1 MRLFIA
7 EKPNV
12 GTSIAAQLG
21 VKERKDGYLVT
32 KTGDLVTWCFG
43 HLMELAEPDAYLD
56 KNVPEA
62 KNGKVWREQDLPIF
76 PQQWI
81 FCLFSRLSTRNRWA
95 FWEFAAGAEWLS
107 TLPQWIP
114 ALKRRSPLPCTT

>member
-62 KNGKVWREQDLPIF
+62 CALPDTADLSVW
-76 PQQWI
+76 
-81 FCLFSRLSTRNRWA
+81 S
-95 FWEFAAGAEWLS
+95 AATPEAVR
-107 TLPQWIP
+107 Q
-114 ALKRRSPLPCTT
+114 AC